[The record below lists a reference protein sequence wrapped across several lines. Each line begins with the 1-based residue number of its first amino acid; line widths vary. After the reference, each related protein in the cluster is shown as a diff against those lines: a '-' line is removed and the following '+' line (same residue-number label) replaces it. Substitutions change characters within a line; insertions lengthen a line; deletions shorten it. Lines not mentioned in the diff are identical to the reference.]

1 VGGMMEL
8 HKAVPVEHIHSERAL
23 VEFLE
28 ARFAEDRATAT
39 ERELLDLESKRYI
52 LGQLRIPIEGTHLGW
67 TQQHL
72 YAGAVPT
79 EREYRRSI
87 RMMKMLAFPYKD
99 HADWRPEW
107 TAWKA
112 EAEFREEW

>member
-1 VGGMMEL
+1 MMEL
-8 HKAVPVEHIHSERAL
+8 YKAVPVEHIHSERAL

-39 ERELLDLESKRYI
+39 GRELLDLESKRYI

-72 YAGAVPT
+72 NAGAVPT